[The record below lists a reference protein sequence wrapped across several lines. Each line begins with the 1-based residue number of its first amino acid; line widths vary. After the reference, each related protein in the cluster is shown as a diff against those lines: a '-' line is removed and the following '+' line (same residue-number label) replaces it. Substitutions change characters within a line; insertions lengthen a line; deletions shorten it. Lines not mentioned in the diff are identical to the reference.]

1 MITHARI
8 IRLSS
13 VRRPCDTSVTDELF
27 AGATAV
33 FACFATNQ
41 QYWSYDGSMDLID
54 AEESGALVID
64 VRSFGPERF
73 SSRELSRLEFGARLL
88 DLADDHMLPILD
100 RCKFVAIFA
109 DMIDEFFQVRVVS
122 LEDKVAAGVQT
133 PSIDGVR
140 PRQQLESIRERVLA
154 LVERQDRLVLDVL
167 LPELAQKGIAIV
179 AFSSLGTEDHD
190 RMTKYFDENV
200 YPVLTPLAVDPGHP
214 FPMISNLSLN
224 IAVYVRDD
232 VTGEERSARVKVPN
246 SLPRFLQANENQ
258 WCLLED
264 LITSNLS
271 RLFSGMTVGRA
282 DLFRVTRNADLTL
295 KEDEADD
302 LLVALEVELRR
313 RRFGEALRVEIQ
325 SGMSPVFLELL
336 GDQLEIDRSNV
347 YVTDA
352 PLGLHDLWTLYA
364 IDRPDLKG
372 EGWSPITPRRLHDGE
387 HVGDIFAAIR
397 EDDILLHHP
406 YESFTDSVEMFIAQA
421 AADPKVVGIKMT
433 LYRTS
438 GDSPIVASLIHA
450 AEQGKQVAALVELKA
465 RFDEAANIEWAKAL
479 EDVGVHVVYGIVG
492 LKTHSKTA
500 LVLRSEGATTA
511 RYVHIAT
518 GNYNGKTARTYEDF
532 GLLTSDPAITDDVGE
547 LFNFLT
553 GFSRIG
559 EYKKIMVSPLST
571 RTRVIELINLQRDRG
586 RSGRIAIKVNGLTDP
601 MIIDALYEA
610 SSAGVEIRLEVRT
623 LCSLRPGVAGLSEN
637 ITVLSLVGEFL
648 EHSRIMI
655 FGTPGDPEFS
665 IWLGSADLMERN
677 LDRRVEVQVPIENR
691 MLQQELLEAF
701 EVTWRDD
708 LFTWVLGTD
717 RRWRRLQAD
726 NDFSAQSEFK
736 RLALLR
742 SRALA

>member
-1 MITHARI
+1 M
-8 IRLSS
+8 
-13 VRRPCDTSVTDELF
+13 
-27 AGATAV
+27 
-33 FACFATNQ
+33 
-41 QYWSYDGSMDLID
+41 D
-54 AEESGALVID
+54 AEESSAPVID
-64 VRSFGPERF
+64 VSSFGPERF

-133 PSIDGVR
+133 ASIDGVR
-140 PRQQLESIRERVLA
+140 PRQQLESIRERVLS
-154 LVERQDRLVLDVL
+154 LVERQDRLVLDVF
-167 LPELAQKGIAIV
+167 LPELAQNGIAIV
-179 AFSSLGTEDHD
+179 PFSSLGTEDHD

-246 SLPRFLQANENQ
+246 SLPRFLQANENE
-258 WCLLED
+258 WCMLED
-264 LITSNLS
+264 LITSNLG

-295 KEDEADD
+295 EEDEADD

-325 SGMSPVFLELL
+325 SGMSPEFLELL
-336 GDQLEIDRSNV
+336 VDQLELDRSNV

-372 EGWSPITPRRLHDGE
+372 EGWSPITPRRLLDGE

-500 LVLRSEGATTA
+500 LILRSEGNTTA

-532 GLLTSDPAITDDVGE
+532 GLLTCDPAITDDVGE

-553 GFSRIG
+553 GFSRVG
-559 EYKKIMVSPLST
+559 KYKKIMVSPLST

-586 RSGRIAIKVNGLTDP
+586 SLGRIAMKVNGLTDP
-601 MIIDALYEA
+601 TIIDALYEA

-623 LCSLRPGVAGLSEN
+623 LCSLRPGVTGLSEN
-637 ITVLSLVGEFL
+637 ITVHSLVGEFL
-648 EHSRIMI
+648 EHSRIFI
-655 FGTPGDPEFS
+655 FGTPGEPEFS

-691 MLQQELLEAF
+691 TLQQELLEAF

-717 RRWRRLQAD
+717 RRWRRLQPV
-726 NDFSAQSEFK
+726 NNFSAQSEFK
-736 RLALLR
+736 RLAMLR

>member
-1 MITHARI
+1 M
-8 IRLSS
+8 
-13 VRRPCDTSVTDELF
+13 
-27 AGATAV
+27 
-33 FACFATNQ
+33 
-41 QYWSYDGSMDLID
+41 D

-167 LPELAQKGIAIV
+167 LPELAQEGIAV
-179 AFSSLGTEDHD
+179 VPFSSLVAEDHD

-264 LITSNLS
+264 LITSNLG

-282 DLFRVTRNADLTL
+282 DLFRVTRNADLAL
-295 KEDEADD
+295 EEDEADD

-325 SGMSPVFLELL
+325 SGMSPEFLELL
-336 GDQLEIDRSNV
+336 VDQLELDRSNV

-364 IDRPDLKG
+364 VDRPDLKG
-372 EGWSPITPRRLHDGE
+372 EGWSPITPRRLLDGE
-387 HVGDIFAAIR
+387 HVSDIFAAIR

-479 EDVGVHVVYGIVG
+479 EDAGVHVVYGIVG

-500 LVLRSEGATTA
+500 LVLRSEGNTTA
-511 RYVHIAT
+511 RYVHVAT

-532 GLLTSDPAITDDVGE
+532 GLLTSDPAITGDVGE

-559 EYKKIMVSPLST
+559 QYQKIMVSPLST

-601 MIIDALYEA
+601 TIIDALYEA

-637 ITVLSLVGEFL
+637 ITVHSLVGEFL
-648 EHSRIMI
+648 EHSRILI
-655 FGTPGDPEFS
+655 FGTPGEPEFS

-717 RRWRRLQAD
+717 RRWRRLQPV
-726 NDFSAQSEFK
+726 NNFSAQSEFK

>member
-1 MITHARI
+1 M
-8 IRLSS
+8 
-13 VRRPCDTSVTDELF
+13 
-27 AGATAV
+27 
-33 FACFATNQ
+33 
-41 QYWSYDGSMDLID
+41 D
-54 AEESGALVID
+54 AERSGAPIID
-64 VRSFGPERF
+64 VQAFGPERF

-100 RCKFVAIFA
+100 RFKFVAIFA

-133 PSIDGVR
+133 ASVDGVR
-140 PRQQLESIRERVLA
+140 PRQQLELIRERVLS
-154 LVERQDRLVLDVL
+154 LVERQDRLMLDVL

-179 AFSSLGTEDHD
+179 AFDSLNETDHG
-190 RMTKYFDENV
+190 RLTKYFDENV

-232 VTGEERSARVKVPN
+232 VSGEERSARVKVPN
-246 SLPRFLQANENQ
+246 SLPRFLQANDGQ
-258 WCLLED
+258 WCMLED
-264 LITSNLS
+264 LITSNLG

-282 DLFRVTRNADLTL
+282 DLFRVTRNADLSL
-295 KEDEADD
+295 EEDEADD

-325 SGMSPVFLELL
+325 SGMSEEFLELL
-336 GDQLEIDRSNV
+336 VDQLDLDRSIV

-352 PLGLHDLWTLYA
+352 PLGLHDMWSLYA

-372 EGWSPITPRRLHDGE
+372 EGWSPITPRRLLDGD

-406 YESFTDSVEMFIAQA
+406 YESFTDSVEMFVAQA
-421 AADPKVVGIKMT
+421 AADPKVVGIKQT

-450 AEQGKQVAALVELKA
+450 AESGKQVVALVELKA

-479 EDVGVHVVYGIVG
+479 EDAGVHVVYGIVG

-500 LVLRSEGATTA
+500 LVLRSEGDTTV

-532 GLLTSDPAITDDVGE
+532 GLLTCDQAITDDVGE

-571 RTRVIELINLQRDRG
+571 RSRVIELIHAQRDRG
-586 RSGRIAIKVNGLTDP
+586 PSGRISMKVNGLTDP
-601 MIIDALYEA
+601 PIIDALYEA

-623 LCSLRPGVAGLSEN
+623 LCALRPGVAGLSEN
-637 ITVLSLVGEFL
+637 ITVHSLVGEFL
-648 EHSRIMI
+648 EHSRIFI
-655 FGTPGDPEFS
+655 FGSPGEVEFS
-665 IWLGSADLMERN
+665 IWMGSADLMERN

-691 MLQQELLEAF
+691 TLQQELLEAF

-708 LFTWVLGTD
+708 LYTWVLGTD
-717 RRWRRLQAD
+717 RRWRRLQPV
-726 NDFSAQSEFK
+726 NNFSAQNEFK

>member
-1 MITHARI
+1 
-8 IRLSS
+8 
-13 VRRPCDTSVTDELF
+13 
-27 AGATAV
+27 
-33 FACFATNQ
+33 
-41 QYWSYDGSMDLID
+41 MDLID

-140 PRQQLESIRERVLA
+140 PRQQLESIRERVLS

-179 AFSSLGTEDHD
+179 PYSSLGTEDHD

-246 SLPRFLQANENQ
+246 SLPRFLQANESQ

-264 LITSNLS
+264 LITSNLG

-295 KEDEADD
+295 EEDEADD

-325 SGMSPVFLELL
+325 SGMSPEFLELL
-336 GDQLEIDRSNV
+336 VDQLELDRSNV

-372 EGWSPITPRRLHDGE
+372 EGWSPITPRRLLDGE

-438 GDSPIVASLIHA
+438 GDSPIVASLLHA
-450 AEQGKQVAALVELKA
+450 QEQGKQVAVLVELKA

-479 EDVGVHVVYGIVG
+479 EDAGVHVVYGIVG

-500 LVLRSEGATTA
+500 LVLRSEGDTTA

-601 MIIDALYEA
+601 TIIDALYEA

-637 ITVLSLVGEFL
+637 VTVHSLVGEFL
-648 EHSRIMI
+648 EHSRILI
-655 FGTPGDPEFS
+655 FGTPGEPEFS

-691 MLQQELLEAF
+691 TLQQELLEAF

-717 RRWRRLQAD
+717 RRWRRLQAV
-726 NDFSAQSEFK
+726 NNFSAQSEFK